1 MAEKKIIEIDVNT
14 KDAVKAMEN
23 LSKATHDVSASFEE
37 VYGDLQP
44 LTTRMGEAEDRL
56 YELANAGKTTTKEYK
71 DLLKTVGDYR
81 KVQIKTDMA
90 VDAAATS
97 MGQKL
102 GGALNGVTSGFS
114 AVQGIMGTFGAESKE
129 VEEALLKVQSAMAL
143 QQGIQGVRE
152 SITSFKALGDTIKAT
167 SAFQKVLTAFQW
179 LYNTALAANPVVAIV
194 AGIAALLAIGYKLI
208 TMFQESSEANEEAA
222 ASTKRNTDELN
233 KQVKANERV
242 SEALKTKNGH
252 EYNMAKASG
261 ASAEALRKLA
271 LKHADEEIALEKASL
286 ATARNT
292 YEKEKNTLANYK
304 NLGVSDEVIAKQRE
318 LVTESR
324 KNVQEETKDLSD
336 AYKNRQAIARA
347 NQVERKQEQTD
358 AKKSAVDTQK
368 ETNDKIAANQKTAR
382 EKEAEAIKTYNESL
396 TAYYSALEEQRIAQ
410 LTSEKDKEEA
420 IVNAKYEKL
429 YELAD
434 KAGEST
440 KELQEKQGKEL
451 TDLNLKYAKIEQDKK
466 DELKKTAD
474 EKAAADKA
482 LLQELT
488 LSEDELKFAKLQ
500 SDYEKQQLLYKDNA
514 EVLLALKKKYEEDVV
529 ALETAAAEKTTA
541 QRRTVTE
548 KQIEMTMAGLSIIN
562 DLFQMNA
569 GKSEKDARR
578 AFKVN
583 KAYNLAA
590 ALTNT
595 YLAVTAALATKVE
608 LFPGQRFL
616 EAAAAGAAGA
626 IQVGKISKTQF
637 DGGGGGG
644 GTPDTAVAPPP
655 TATMSAPNFNVVGN
669 SGINQLASLQQQ
681 PLQAYVVSGQITSQQ
696 SLDRNRKENATL

>member
-1 MAEKKIIEIDVNT
+1 MAEKKVIEIDVQT

-23 LSKATHDVSASFEE
+23 LSKATHDVSASFED

-44 LTTRMGEAEDRL
+44 LTARMGEAEDRL

-90 VDAAATS
+90 VDAAATT

-102 GGALNGVTSGFS
+102 GGALGGVTSGFS
-114 AVQGIMGTFGAESKE
+114 AVQGVMGTFGVESE
-129 VEEALLKVQSAMAL
+129 AVEGALLKVQSAMAL

-167 SAFQKVLTAFQW
+167 SAFQKILTGFQW

-194 AGIAALLAIGYKLI
+194 AGIAALIAIGYKLI
-208 TMFQESSEANEEAA
+208 TMFMESSEANDEAA
-222 ASTKRNTDELN
+222 AATKRNTNALN
-233 KQVKANERV
+233 AQIAASDRA
-242 SEALKTKNGH
+242 SEALRNKNGH

-271 LKHADEEIALEKASL
+271 LKHADEELALEKATL

-304 NLGVSDEVIAKQRE
+304 SLGMSDEVIEKQRE
-318 LVTESR
+318 LVTKSR
-324 KNVQEETKDLSD
+324 EALKEEYNDLKQ
-336 AYKNRQAIARA
+336 AYKNKTAVLQQ

-358 AKKSAVDTQK
+358 AKKSALDSQK
-368 ETNDKIAANQKTAR
+368 ETNDKIAEGSKAAR
-382 EKEAEAIKTYNESL
+382 DKEKEQLKAYNDSL
-396 TAYYSALEEQRIAQ
+396 TAYYDSVEEQRIAQ

-420 IVNAKYEKL
+420 ALNAKYEKL
-429 YELAD
+429 YEIAD
-434 KAGEST
+434 KAGEDT
-440 KELQEKQGKEL
+440 KALQDKQGQEL
-451 TDLNLKYAKIEQDKK
+451 TALNLKHAKIEQDKK

-488 LSEDELKFAKLQ
+488 LSEDELKLAKLQ
-500 SDYEKQQLLYKDNA
+500 TEYEKEQLLYKGNA
-514 EVLLALKKKYEEDVV
+514 EMLLALKKKYEEDVL
-529 ALETAAAEKTTA
+529 ALETTAAEKTTA
-541 QRRTVTE
+541 QKRAVTE

-578 AFKVN
+578 AFKIN

-595 YLAVTAALATKVE
+595 YLAVTAALATKTE

-626 IQVGKISKTQF
+626 VQVGKISKTQF
-637 DGGGGGG
+637 EGGTT
-644 GTPDTAVAPPP
+644 TPDTTTPAPTQTPM
-655 TATMSAPNFNVVGN
+655 MSAPNFNVVGN

-681 PLQAYVVSGQITSQQ
+681 PVQAYVVSGQITSQQ